1 MGKHESE
8 EVKMGCWYQNTG
20 MYNMTGLG
28 FLGLGRGKSSVMSSL
43 KESGAIESK
52 SFSTCFSEKG
62 GSMALGDN
70 SSDSSDMK
78 WVPATYSRSN
88 WWKVEVTGVRMG
100 EVKVGGKMSAWQEGK
115 GTLVDTI
122 NTDTFIPAKLAPQF
136 KEAFEKATGME
147 YIENFGP
154 GQGYDL
160 TEEQVKALPSLY
172 FDLNG
177 GDDRVGGTTIE
188 VKPSAYTAKNSYK
201 NGQYNYRLLLHAA
214 DPAGGVLGANTLR
227 NHRVTFDDENS
238 RIGWEATDCD
248 KFSEEAEKSYQHP
261 MALYKMDGP
270 EYFTT
275 IGEKFDVKD
284 KKKFDPLSV
293 TKMPKSTQNSCNGVD
308 MGTDMDM
315 GSSANWKD
323 TIKCIPK
330 GNVAHN
336 GIAPVITPSART
348 ALNNL
353 FESRIATGSGKH
365 DERAKDVKYK
375 LFQVPIPDRHILD
388 NAIFENLET
397 VDSRQ
402 LTAPARMVVCHSV
415 ATSWVCHAPTATF
428 FYSVKAK
435 AQMKDG
441 SDEIIDLA
449 VMCHA
454 SSPEEPKEDGTI
466 CHITGAGD
474 LAVYP
479 EEIETGVSLIEQEKV
494 GNTAAATVA
503 TVTISES
510 KPVAVSSSDSEL
522 TYLLLIVVGWAL
534 ASVAIAV
541 GFYYGKS
548 RNSNRRNSNFAAVP
562 GAPQDELQTYI

>member
-1 MGKHESE
+1 
-8 EVKMGCWYQNTG
+8 
-20 MYNMTGLG
+20 
-28 FLGLGRGKSSVMSSL
+28 
-43 KESGAIESK
+43 
-52 SFSTCFSEKG
+52 
-62 GSMALGDN
+62 
-70 SSDSSDMK
+70 
-78 WVPATYSRSN
+78 
-88 WWKVEVTGVRMG
+88 
-100 EVKVGGKMSAWQEGK
+100 
-115 GTLVDTI
+115 
-122 NTDTFIPAKLAPQF
+122 
-136 KEAFEKATGME
+136 
-147 YIENFGP
+147 
-154 GQGYDL
+154 
-160 TEEQVKALPSLY
+160 
-172 FDLNG
+172 
-177 GDDRVGGTTIE
+177 
-188 VKPSAYTAKNSYK
+188 
-201 NGQYNYRLLLHAA
+201 
-214 DPAGGVLGANTLR
+214 
-227 NHRVTFDDENS
+227 
-238 RIGWEATDCD
+238 
-248 KFSEEAEKSYQHP
+248 

-293 TKMPKSTQNSCNGVD
+293 TKMPKSTQNSCNGVG